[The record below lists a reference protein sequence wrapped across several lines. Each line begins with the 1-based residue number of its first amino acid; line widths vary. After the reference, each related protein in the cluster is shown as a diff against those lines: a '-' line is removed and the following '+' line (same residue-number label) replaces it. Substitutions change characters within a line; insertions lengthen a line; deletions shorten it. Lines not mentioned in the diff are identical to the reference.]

1 MDESITFLNR
11 KTEPD
16 PDFPVFSQILSREH
30 EQIVLCS
37 DPQSG
42 LKAVIAIHN
51 TTLGPALGG
60 VRMWPYQ
67 NESEAIRDVL
77 RLSRGMT
84 YKHAISGLNLGGGK
98 AVIIGDPYKDKSE
111 PLFRAFG
118 RFVDGLAGRYLT
130 AEDVGVTVEDMEWI
144 HSETKYVT
152 GISKA
157 LGGGGDPS
165 PVTAYG
171 VYMGMKACATKAYG
185 SDSLEG
191 KRIAVQGA
199 GKVASYLAE
208 HLSKEGAVVY
218 ISDIFREKAEN
229 VAKLTGAE
237 VVEPDDIY
245 TLDSNILSP
254 CALGGVIN
262 DDTIHHLNCDIVA
275 GAANNILEDEEVHSQ
290 SLMDSGIIYAPD
302 YAINAGGVINIS
314 SELEGYNSERA
325 HEKTSRIYDTIL
337 HILNYA
343 EENQISTLAASN
355 ILAEER
361 INSVGRI
368 DSIYSSASNLSK
380 RKGELYLRDRR

>member
-1 MDESITFLNR
+1 MDESIAFLNK
-11 KTEPD
+11 KTD
-16 PDFPVFSQILSREH
+16 TGTDFPVFSQIASRGH

-42 LKAVIAIHN
+42 LKAIIAIHN
-51 TTLGPALGG
+51 TTLGPSLGG

-67 NESEAIRDVL
+67 TEAEAVRDVL

-98 AVIIGDPYKDKSE
+98 AVIIGDPHTDKSE
-111 PLFRAFG
+111 ALFRAFG
-118 RFVDGLAGRYLT
+118 RYVDGLGGRYLT
-130 AEDVGVTVEDMEWI
+130 AEDVGVTVQDMEWI

-152 GISKA
+152 GIPKS

-171 VYMGMKACATKAYG
+171 VYMGMKACASKAYG

-191 KRIAVQGA
+191 RRIAIQGA
-199 GKVASYLAE
+199 GKVASYLAG
-208 HLSKEGAVVY
+208 HLSKEAAVVY
-218 ISDIFREKAEN
+218 VSDIFEEKAKE
-229 VAKLTGAE
+229 VAESVGAE
-237 VVEPDDIY
+237 VVDPDDIY
-245 TLDSNILSP
+245 TLDANIFSP
-254 CALGGVIN
+254 CALGGVVN
-262 DDTIHHLNCDIVA
+262 DDTIHHLKCDIIA
-275 GAANNILEDEEVHSQ
+275 GAANNILEDEEKHSQ
-290 SLMDSGIIYAPD
+290 ALMNAGIIYAPD

-325 HEKTSRIYDTIL
+325 HQKTSRIYDTIL

-361 INSVGRI
+361 INSLGRI

-380 RKGELYLRDRR
+380 RKGEIYLRNRG